1 MANSK
6 DKKEISI
13 LIPNDILPDLYVL
26 AAKYQKTVNSFISD
40 VITEKIKNLKNEPT
54 SKKEVGIE

>member
-54 SKKEVGIE
+54 SEKEVGIK

>member
-13 LIPNDILPDLYVL
+13 LIPNDILPGLYIL
-26 AAKYQKTVNSFISD
+26 AAKSQKTVNSFISD
-40 VITEKIKNLKNEPT
+40 VITEKIKNEKNPVSVEET
-54 SKKEVGIE
+54 GDE